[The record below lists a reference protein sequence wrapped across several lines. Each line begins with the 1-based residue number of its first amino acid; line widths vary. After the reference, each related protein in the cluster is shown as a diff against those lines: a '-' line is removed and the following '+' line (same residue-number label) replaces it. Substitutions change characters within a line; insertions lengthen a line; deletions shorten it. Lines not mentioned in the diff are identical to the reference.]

1 MSCRSQ
7 RACGVHSCCASCVG
21 KSKPSFS
28 SRAPSPEPTRLRPG
42 GAERSKHSPGALF
55 SAFLLRPANQG
66 LGFQC
71 KDGGGPRPSLQ
82 AAHSAGPQVLPI
94 SPLRG
99 LPSKTHSLLL
109 RSPQNSFPPNTR
121 TSSHIPDS
129 CSTRNSGSLS
139 FPSPT
144 KTLTFLPPYPSP
156 PFSVR
161 SEDRTH
167 HTPHT
172 VLRPRHPA
180 GWDGAVPSNL
190 RCTLTL
196 APFCL
201 RKPFLRPP
209 PL

>member
-55 SAFLLRPANQG
+55 SAF
-66 LGFQC
+66 
-71 KDGGGPRPSLQ
+71 LQ

-172 VLRPRHPA
+172 VLRPGTPLA
-180 GWDGAVPSNL
+180 GMEL
-190 RCTLTL
+190 FHLT
-196 APFCL
+196 
-201 RKPFLRPP
+201 
-209 PL
+209 